1 MGRYSGTKIKKRSLL
16 PRDKKVVDS
25 YETTIYKVIPESNS
39 DLHLI
44 STEGDRLDNL
54 AFQYYNDS
62 SLWWYLA
69 KANNLTD
76 MNIPAGTKLRI
87 PSWFLSY
94 ILYT

>member
-1 MGRYSGTKIKKRSLL
+1 MGRYAGTKIKKRSLL

-54 AFQYYNDS
+54 AFQYYGDP

-76 MNIPAGTKLRI
+76 MNVPAGIKLRV
-87 PSWFLSY
+87 PSSVQ
-94 ILYT
+94 I